1 MYFAE
6 PSTCLFS
13 LIPVKSVSKQGHLQP
28 RCHSKA
34 RPTCGYKIE
43 QNISKILWIQASLV
57 DFLNEHWFI
66 TAATSTESFF
76 IGTHVTSCSAA
87 ASATQTIKAHTG
99 YNAELHKGPCH
110 KADSKI
116 FQTPTKLAK
125 FNVDFESCWPL
136 EKHPCVTRISSP
148 FAGLKGHE
156 HVANAVTVG
165 IKLAF
170 VFVSRAFCAV

>member
-1 MYFAE
+1 MG
-6 PSTCLFS
+6 
-13 LIPVKSVSKQGHLQP
+13 VKSNKIFRKFYGFGPHLL
-28 RCHSKA
+28 
-34 RPTCGYKIE
+34 I
-43 QNISKILWIQASLV
+43 
-57 DFLNEHWFI
+57 FLNEHWFI

-87 ASATQTIKAHTG
+87 ASATRTIKAHTG

-136 EKHPCVTRISSP
+136 EKYPCVTRISSP
-148 FAGLKGHE
+148 FAELKGHE
-156 HVANAVTVG
+156 YVANAVTVG